1 MKELHITSISTDLM
15 FPSILHPWDALLRI
29 KDLRCIIVR
38 PGTLIYMGNLRKFD
52 VRLIIVESR
61 NIRPADYFSRRGD
74 VDSIALYLE
83 SKGIW
88 KRKFG
93 GIYTA
98 MQETLIRINAEPV
111 FKKNLIISP
120 PEAVEV

>member
-1 MKELHITSISTDLM
+1 
-15 FPSILHPWDALLRI
+15 
-29 KDLRCIIVR
+29 
-38 PGTLIYMGNLRKFD
+38 MGNLRKFD
-52 VRLIIVESR
+52 VRLIMIECR
-61 NIRPADYFSRRGD
+61 NIRPADYLTLRGD

-93 GIYTA
+93 EIYTA
-98 MQETLIRINAEPV
+98 MQETLIRINAV
-111 FKKNLIISP
+111 KKNLIISP